1 MVIGSDDGLST
12 LFRSCVFSCR
22 QRVLKT
28 LPGPGYHHSK
38 DGIVWLWHFLVNL
51 YVYRSSVYL
60 ATAQSQYLM
69 VIGRDGGLST
79 LCHSCRFACQQRVLK
94 TFSHLVYFHSEDG
107 VVWLWHFLVNLDIY
121 SSPFYHTTAQSQ
133 YVMVIG
139 RDGALNTV
147 CQSCRFSCQQK
158 VLKTFS
164 GPDYLRPRMSGLPM
178 AFRGKFG

>member
-1 MVIGSDDGLST
+1 MVIGSDDGLSS
-12 LFRSCVFSCR
+12 LFRSCVFSCQ

-38 DGIVWLWHFLVNL
+38 DGIVWLWHFSVNL
-51 YVYRSSVYL
+51 YIYRSSVYL

-94 TFSHLVYFHSEDG
+94 TFSDPVYFHSEDG

-121 SSPFYHTTAQSQ
+121 SSPFYILQ
-133 YVMVIG
+133 
-139 RDGALNTV
+139 LNPSTLWWLGGILLWTLCV
-147 CQSCRFSCQQK
+147 K
-158 VLKTFS
+158 VVGFLVSK
-164 GPDYLRPRMSGLPM
+164 RC
-178 AFRGKFG
+178 